1 MFLCVYFCLFICNVY
16 QILFFLCLKDFVPPP
31 ITMPPTQ
38 DSVARAF
45 LERWLLHA
53 GAFLLLSSV
62 VHVALHF
69 VTVGATRIAA
79 DRPAPRGSVILREA
93 TLSVFSS
100 CSIVTAIDM
109 LLDGYLAQDSSGTA
123 DSEVL
128 LHLCIIPCPHTLCS
142 FFITASLLVLW
153 GDAHFY
159 WTHRMLHSVPF
170 LYRHVHQ
177 VHHHSRYPNAFSGL
191 CFHPV
196 ESLIY
201 FSQLGIFV
209 ARPDLSAWR
218 PLFKWGTILMPVA
231 THHGFD
237 DTRIGGHSTF
247 HHAHHVRVVG
257 NFGGLH
263 AQWDRIFGTLLAG

>member
-1 MFLCVYFCLFICNVY
+1 MQL
-16 QILFFLCLKDFVPPP
+16 
-31 ITMPPTQ
+31 TQ
-38 DSVARAF
+38 DSVARVF
-45 LERWLLHA
+45 LEHWLLHV
-53 GAFLLLSSV
+53 GTFLLLSSV
-62 VHVALHF
+62 VHALHF
-69 VTVGATRIAA
+69 VTVGATRIAT
-79 DRPAPRGSVILREA
+79 DRSAPSGSVILRET

-100 CSIVTAIDM
+100 YSIVTVIDV
-109 LLDGYLAQDSSGTA
+109 LLDGYLVQDSSGTV
-123 DSEVL
+123 DSEVGAQF
-128 LHLCIIPCPHTLCS
+128 LHHCIIPRTLCS
-142 FFITASLLVLW
+142 FFITVSLLVLW
-153 GDAHFY
+153 GDTHFY
-159 WTHRMLHSVPF
+159 WTHRMLHWVSF
-170 LYRHVHQ
+170 LYNHVHQ
-177 VHHHSRYPNAFSGL
+177 VHHHSRYPNTFSGL

-218 PLFKWGTILMPVA
+218 HLFKWGTILMPVA